1 MLVSCKVA
9 GKRENCSNF
18 FTRVP
23 TDSGMC
29 CALNW
34 ESALKTSDYKQ
45 LIQNMQESKA
55 DKKMGAQSGERGGLR
70 LTLDLHSNLVSL
82 GTLDQDYDAFKLFVG
97 QPDEFPV
104 IKQRSVRLRPGDE
117 HFVELAAKVGTIPTS
132 YTFVTFFQVISS
144 SEDIRDVAPE
154 ARQCYFEDER
164 ELELYKRYTFINCR
178 MECAISEAE
187 KLFECVPW
195 HLPKV
200 PDLIRSQKF

>member
-1 MLVSCKVA
+1 MLVSCEVA
-9 GKRENCSNF
+9 GKKENCSNF

-55 DKKMGAQSGERGGLR
+55 DKKMGAQSGEQGGLR

-104 IKQRSVRLRPGDE
+104 IKQRSVRLHPGGE
-117 HFVELAAKVGTIPTS
+117 HFVELSAKVGSFPAQL
-132 YTFVTFFQVISS
+132 VT
-144 SEDIRDVAPE
+144 
-154 ARQCYFEDER
+154 
-164 ELELYKRYTFINCR
+164 LL
-178 MECAISEAE
+178 
-187 KLFECVPW
+187 
-195 HLPKV
+195 
-200 PDLIRSQKF
+200 

>member
-1 MLVSCKVA
+1 MLVSCEVA
-9 GKRENCSNF
+9 GKKENCSNF

-55 DKKMGAQSGERGGLR
+55 DKKMGAQSGEQGGLR

-117 HFVELAAKVGTIPTS
+117 HFVELSAKVGSFPTGFS
-132 YTFVTFFQVISS
+132 ISN
-144 SEDIRDVAPE
+144 V
-154 ARQCYFEDER
+154 
-164 ELELYKRYTFINCR
+164 
-178 MECAISEAE
+178 
-187 KLFECVPW
+187 
-195 HLPKV
+195 LPG
-200 PDLIRSQKF
+200 DFLQ